1 MGRPTHYLR
10 EKHWGRGCCSRSL
23 DGGCTR
29 PFRAPGKGVCRAS
42 AYVVLIVLLLRTLG
56 AIHSSKSPT
65 GPTGKSGPPQ
75 KVDQFFRNFSAWT
88 EPIHRVLD
96 GNFRK
101 FWLNGSRPLTS
112 LQGKMLLLHFLL
124 GSIYSYYVPQSTLS
138 AIKCSSYGSWNFR
151 MCIYCI
157 KRTLACLQPSPP
169 LRKKSEKGGF
179 CTQASRSVIA
189 YS

>member
-10 EKHWGRGCCSRSL
+10 EKPWGRGCCSRSL

-29 PFRAPGKGVCRAS
+29 LSGSWQGRMKGLGVCRA
-42 AYVVLIVLLLRTLG
+42 YRFTFTRTLG

-169 LRKKSEKGGF
+169 LRKNRRRGLLYTG
-179 CTQASRSVIA
+179 
-189 YS
+189 